1 MMPSRGGHQALDS
14 FASYSGRKLQECH
27 RAAAGLCVR
36 DGRAF
41 NMIGTPAF
49 KHYNMTVSS
58 RRYPGTSVDMIK
70 KHIDA
75 MYEKMVRI
83 INTEDMSD
91 RLPSSMI
98 IAFDAWTSV

>member
-1 MMPSRGGHQALDS
+1 M
-14 FASYSGRKLQECH
+14 
-27 RAAAGLCVR
+27 V
-36 DGRAF
+36 
-41 NMIGTPAF
+41 GTPAF
-49 KHYNMTVSS
+49 RHYNMTVSS

-75 MYEKMVRI
+75 MYEKMVHI

-91 RLPSSMI
+91 RLPGSMI